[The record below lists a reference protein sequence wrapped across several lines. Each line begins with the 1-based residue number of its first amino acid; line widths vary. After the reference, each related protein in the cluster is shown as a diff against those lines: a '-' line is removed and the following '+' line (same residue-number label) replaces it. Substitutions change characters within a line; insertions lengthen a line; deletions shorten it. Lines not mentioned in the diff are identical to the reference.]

1 MIASA
6 RLAYFYSGCYHL
18 IIGGIVDSIFMHV
31 KEIRRRN
38 LRKLI
43 STLIAEK
50 TFDKQEE
57 FAAAVEIDKTYLSQM
72 LMEPDQKGARGV
84 SEAKARQI
92 ELKLQLEDHYLDR
105 LDESSPFGDS
115 KMHNGILRPLTS
127 ESDSDSQFVIVPM
140 YDVKAACGTGYAN
153 EEELIKGGLVF
164 KESFLRKKNLSLVM
178 NETGVICGDGHSMEP
193 TINHDDAVLADLR
206 VKTIDEVISGKV
218 YAFVANKELRIK
230 RFFKNINGSIRISSD
245 NPDKTTYPDEII
257 EKNDLDAIQITGFI
271 KWRCGE
277 I

>member
-1 MIASA
+1 M
-6 RLAYFYSGCYHL
+6 
-18 IIGGIVDSIFMHV
+18 IIGGIVNSIFMNV
-31 KEIRRRN
+31 KEIRRKN

-43 STLIAEK
+43 SKLVSER
-50 TFDKQEE
+50 TFDKQED

-72 LMEPDQKGARGV
+72 LMDPDQKGARGV
-84 SEAKARQI
+84 SETKARQI
-92 ELKLQLEDHYLDR
+92 ESKLQLEDHYLDR
-105 LDESSPFGDS
+105 LGESSPFGDS
-115 KMHNGILRPLTS
+115 QMQNGVLRPLS
-127 ESDSDSQFVIVPM
+127 SDNACDSQFVIVPM
-140 YDVKAACGTGYAN
+140 YDVKAACGTGYEN

-164 KESFLRKKNLSLVM
+164 KESFLRKANLSLAM
-178 NETGVICGDGHSMEP
+178 NETAVICGDGHSMEP

-206 VKTIDEVISGKV
+206 VKTLDDVISGKV
-218 YAFVANKELRIK
+218 YAFIANKELRIK

-257 EKNDLDAIQITGFI
+257 EKSDLNAIQITGFI